1 MTQTELVEMLKNM
14 NKRQQEMIADLRI
27 ELEEAQAI
35 NRAQKSTQ
43 RVLTNALGVAK
54 GGLQVRK
61 ETQSDFEMLRL
72 ALQGLL
78 TVMSYPHQQILQE
91 EKETDIAI
99 QFANKILTLTEKEQF

>member
-1 MTQTELVEMLKNM
+1 MTQQELVEMLKALNA
-14 NKRQQEMIADLRI
+14 KQAETIKCLRV
-27 ELEEAQAI
+27 ELEEAQAV
-35 NRAQKSTQ
+35 NREQKSTQ

-78 TVMSYPHQQILQE
+78 D
-91 EKETDIAI
+91 TDDLCDNVPDRQKAI
-99 QFANKILTLTEKEQF
+99 QFAHKILTLTEKEQF

>member
-1 MTQTELVEMLKNM
+1 MTNQELIEMLKNM
-14 NKRQQEMIADLRI
+14 NKHQQDMIADFRV
-27 ELEEAQAI
+27 ELEEAQAV
-35 NRAQKSTQ
+35 NRLGKSTQ

-78 TVMSYPHQQILQE
+78 AVFPNPCGVGMDAPQQY
-91 EKETDIAI
+91 KAI
-99 QFANKILTLTEKEQF
+99 EFAHKILTLTEKEQF